1 MKNEEKA
8 VSVGHIP
15 SGLFIVTAKDENGK
29 IDGYLASWVQ
39 QISFEPLKLTL
50 AVKPGRPAYDCIK
63 AGTVFTI
70 NVVGEN
76 DKQFMRH
83 FWSGY
88 DPEKN
93 PFDKDVKWSEGENGG
108 ILIPAARSAIE
119 CKLSESIKPGDHELI
134 IADVLASYN
143 FNSDSQSVVHMRKSG
158 KDY

>member
-1 MKNEEKA
+1 MKNDDKA

-15 SGLFIVTAKDENGK
+15 SGLFIVTAKNSDGV

-39 QISFEPLKLTL
+39 QISFEPLKITL
-50 AVKPGRPAYDCIK
+50 AVKPGRPAYDAIK
-63 AGTVFTI
+63 AGSTFTI
-70 NVVGEN
+70 NVVGEH
-76 DKQFMRH
+76 DKQFMKH

-93 PFDKDVKWSEGENGG
+93 PFDSEVEWKEGDNNG

-119 CKLSESIKPGDHELI
+119 CKMAESSKPGDHELI
-134 IADVLASYN
+134 IADVVASYN
-143 FNSDSQSVVHMRKSG
+143 FTADGKSVVHMRKSG